1 MTAPTPAGTQRR
13 IRALMARSWTP
24 EAIAAAQGIPAAEMR
39 LALEHQAAINPELAQ
54 RVAAAYDA
62 LWDRPPPQRTA
73 QEREDAAAAATHAR
87 QRGWPPPL
95 AYDDDLIDLPE
106 GEPEPGWKRSG
117 RTTIRSADLAED
129 VAWLREQDGYR
140 HASARELAVRLGMSK
155 DAVEHSLKRAR
166 EASAREPVAEME
178 AG

>member
-39 LALEHQAAINPELAQ
+39 LALEHQAAISPELAQ

-62 LWDRPPPQRTA
+62 LWDRPPPQRTPR
-73 QEREDAAAAATHAR
+73 EREEAAAAETHAR

-95 AYDDDLIDLPE
+95 AWDDEEIDLQDARPAE
-106 GEPEPGWKRSG
+106 GWKRSG
-117 RTTIRSADLAED
+117 RTSVRSADLAED
-129 VAWLREQDGYR
+129 VAWLREQDGYSR
-140 HASARELAVRLGMSK
+140 ASNAALAMRLGLSK
-155 DAVEHSLKRAR
+155 DRLEHSLSRAR
-166 EASAREPVAEME
+166 KASAREPAADME

>member
-1 MTAPTPAGTQRR
+1 MSGPTPAGTQRR

-24 EAIAAAQGIPAAEMR
+24 EAISQAQGIPAAEMR
-39 LALEHQAAINPELAQ
+39 LALEHQAAISPELAQ
-54 RVAAAYDA
+54 HVAGAYDA
-62 LWDRPPPQRTA
+62 LWDRQPPQRTS
-73 QEREDAAAAATHAR
+73 QEREEAAAAEAHAR
-87 QRGWPPPL
+87 QRGWAPPL

-140 HASARELAVRLGMSK
+140 HASARELAVRLGVSK
-155 DAVEHSLKRAR
+155 DRLEHSLRRAR
-166 EASAREPVAEME
+166 EASGREPAAELE